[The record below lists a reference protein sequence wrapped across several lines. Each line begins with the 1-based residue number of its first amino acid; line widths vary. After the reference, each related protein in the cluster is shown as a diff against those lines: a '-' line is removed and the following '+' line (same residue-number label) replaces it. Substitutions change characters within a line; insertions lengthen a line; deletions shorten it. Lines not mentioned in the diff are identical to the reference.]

1 VSIVLRIRHIQVK
14 RKVFGHIV
22 PKGHIP
28 FVTLHIDHSGPLKK
42 TPNGKKYV
50 FEIIDNFTKF
60 VKFYAVSSTR
70 TKESINKLEDYFSH
84 YSVPVRI
91 VSDRGSCFT
100 SYEFDDFIKKHNIT
114 HVKIATASP
123 KSNGQIERVNRDL
136 TSMLAK
142 LSKLKNK
149 WHTAL
154 TKVEFA
160 MNNSFSR
167 STKSSASKLLF
178 GVDQRDH
185 NDSLRNYL
193 LETDNINEER
203 DLELLRSDAEQQN
216 IKVQNYNK
224 TNYDRKHKA
233 PTCYELGDRGGPKKV
248 RYSVGNE

>member
-1 VSIVLRIRHIQVK
+1 VAKIHRRTVAVKTKFHVTRTVRVCKVSITGGQ
-14 RKVFGHIV
+14 KVIFNSHDTFGHLGLDKTIEDSV
-22 PKGHIP
+22 RYFTHKSLWTIGK
-28 FVTLHIDHSGPLKK
+28 DSGWE
-42 TPNGKKYV
+42 KYV
-50 FEIIDNFTKF
+50 FEIIDSFTKF
-60 VKFYAVSSTR
+60 VKFYAVGSTR

-100 SYEFDDFIKKHNIT
+100 SHEFDDFIKKHNIT

-136 TSMLAK
+136 TPMLVK

-149 WHTAL
+149 WHTHTAL

-193 LETDNINEER
+193 LETDNINEKR
-203 DLELLRSDAEQQN
+203 D
-216 IKVQNYNK
+216 
-224 TNYDRKHKA
+224 
-233 PTCYELGDRGGPKKV
+233 
-248 RYSVGNE
+248 

>member
-1 VSIVLRIRHIQVK
+1 M
-14 RKVFGHIV
+14 G
-22 PKGHIP
+22 
-28 FVTLHIDHSGPLKK
+28 K

-100 SYEFDDFIKKHNIT
+100 SYEFDDFIKKH
-114 HVKIATASP
+114 VKIATASP
-123 KSNGQIERVNRDL
+123 KSNGQIERVNRNL
-136 TSMLAK
+136 TPMLAK

-178 GVDQRDH
+178 GEDQRDH

-193 LETDNINEER
+193 LETDNRKETCYDRTRNSKI
-203 DLELLRSDAEQQN
+203 LRFKITIRRIMIGN
-216 IKVQNYNK
+216 IKHQHVMN
-224 TNYDRKHKA
+224 
-233 PTCYELGDRGGPKKV
+233 
-248 RYSVGNE
+248 